1 MFNANI
7 IKRDIHDISEIPDD
21 SPSNPSIKFIAFVIP
36 TIHIN
41 VINIESP
48 LLNPICGKLETLIA
62 SICKPKAIT
71 ITAAKTCPNNF

>member
-7 IKRDIHDISEIPDD
+7 IKREIQDISEIPDD